1 MQIGP
6 PTREAVQHIIEN
18 MREWDRREIFAT
30 RLDSDTGGG
39 LLEDV
44 FRAGPVA
51 WVSSHEGAPVAAFGC
66 SPMWRGVWGMWMF
79 ATDNF
84 PKIGLGMTKFVIQ
97 GIVPMLWQHGA
108 HRLECKSMEGHVDA
122 HRWLEVIGAR
132 REATHAGYGRD
143 GETFHT
149 YVWEK
154 P

>member
-1 MQIGP
+1 MRI
-6 PTREAVQHIIEN
+6 TELEREAVRYVIAN

-30 RLDSDTGGG
+30 RLDSDTGNG

-44 FRAGPVA
+44 FRAGPVS
-51 WVSSHEGAPVAAFGC
+51 WMSWLGDEPVAAFGC

-84 PKIGLGMTKFVIQ
+84 HKVGLGMTKFVIR
-97 GIVPMLWQHGA
+97 GIVPMLWEHDA

-132 REATHAGYGRD
+132 REATHPGYGRD
-143 GETFHT
+143 GQTFHT

>member
-1 MQIGP
+1 MRITELERDGV
-6 PTREAVQHIIEN
+6 RYVIDN

-30 RLDSDTGGG
+30 RLDSDTGDG

-51 WVSSHEGAPVAAFGC
+51 WMAWLGDKPVAALGC
-66 SPMWRGVWGMWMF
+66 SPMWRGVWGLWMF
-79 ATDNF
+79 ATNDF
-84 PKIGLGMTKFVIQ
+84 HKIGIGMTKFVIR
-97 GIVPMLWQHGA
+97 GIVPMLWEHGA
-108 HRLECKSMEGHVDA
+108 HRMECKSMEGHVDA

-132 REATHAGYGRD
+132 REATHPGYGRD